1 MIKILH
7 MYYDLLNLYGENANV
22 RALVKQLEN
31 HNQKVKV
38 DFKTIDDKININSY
52 DFIYLGSGLDESIK
66 IVKEDIK
73 KYTKDL
79 IKYIDS
85 NKHIL
90 ITGNAIELFEGI
102 LNYKVKKIDFQI
114 VGEQVFKSNDTDKLI
129 IGFQNRH
136 SIITDVKEK
145 NLFEVQSGCGYEP
158 NNDLEGIRKNNLYAT
173 YLLGPILIRNPYFLE
188 QIIKELF
195 EMKHLKYSLVK
206 KDISYKAYEEFL
218 KNFVY
223 EN

>member
-1 MIKILH
+1 MIKVLH

-52 DFIYLGSGLDESIK
+52 DFIYLGSGLDESIDM
-66 IVKEDIK
+66 VKEDIK
-73 KYTKDL
+73 KYKKDL
-79 IKYIDS
+79 IKYIDN

-114 VGEQVFKSNDTDKLI
+114 VGEQVFKSNKINKLV
-129 IGFQNRH
+129 IGFENRH
-136 SIITDVKEK
+136 SIIYDVKEN

-158 NNDLEGIRKNNLYAT
+158 NNTLEGVRKNNLYAT
-173 YLLGPILIRNPYFLE
+173 YLLGPILIRNPYLLE
-188 QIIKELF
+188 SIIKDLF
-195 EMKHLKYSLVK
+195 EIKNIKYNEVK
-206 KDISYKAYEEFL
+206 KDISYKAYDEYL

-223 EN
+223 DK